1 MLALFP
7 PLFSTTGWPL
17 ETSTSHADQNYV
29 YKDTETSESRL
40 HVPPS
45 QPQLVDQNLDTKLT
59 SINSGDPSMVKKLNH
74 NASERDRRK
83 KINILYST
91 LRSQLPG
98 EDHTKKLSIPT
109 TVSRV
114 LKYIPELQHQVEG
127 LFQKK
132 EELLSKLS
140 SKGDLSHQ
148 EVESKNAAR
157 RTGPAVSASRL
168 NDRELIIQISKYNI
182 YKCSLSEILLYLEE
196 NGLLL
201 LNASSFESFG
211 GRVFYNLHFQVE
223 RTNRLECEFL
233 SKMVMSLIEKRNNYF
248 HEIMVKHIVAAD

>member
-91 LRSQLPG
+91 LRSLLPG
-98 EDHTKKLSIPT
+98 EDHTVLTNIFFLFHSFFKAQLDITLKKI
-109 TVSRV
+109 
-114 LKYIPELQHQVEG
+114 
-127 LFQKK
+127 LF
-132 EELLSKLS
+132 
-140 SKGDLSHQ
+140 
-148 EVESKNAAR
+148 
-157 RTGPAVSASRL
+157 
-168 NDRELIIQISKYNI
+168 LI
-182 YKCSLSEILLYLEE
+182 
-196 NGLLL
+196 
-201 LNASSFESFG
+201 
-211 GRVFYNLHFQVE
+211 
-223 RTNRLECEFL
+223 FL
-233 SKMVMSLIEKRNNYF
+233 RQ
-248 HEIMVKHIVAAD
+248 

>member
-1 MLALFP
+1 MKSLLNI
-7 PLFSTTGWPL
+7 PLSTKV
-17 ETSTSHADQNYV
+17 AI
-29 YKDTETSESRL
+29 R
-40 HVPPS
+40 
-45 QPQLVDQNLDTKLT
+45 
-59 SINSGDPSMVKKLNH
+59 
-74 NASERDRRK
+74 
-83 KINILYST
+83 ILYLFKFLT
-91 LRSQLPG
+91 FLILLPQ
-98 EDHTKKLSIPT
+98 KKLSIPT

-211 GRVFYNLHFQVE
+211 GRVFYNLHFQVCFVCFC
-223 RTNRLECEFL
+223 LFVL
-233 SKMVMSLIEKRNNYF
+233 QF
-248 HEIMVKHIVAAD
+248 